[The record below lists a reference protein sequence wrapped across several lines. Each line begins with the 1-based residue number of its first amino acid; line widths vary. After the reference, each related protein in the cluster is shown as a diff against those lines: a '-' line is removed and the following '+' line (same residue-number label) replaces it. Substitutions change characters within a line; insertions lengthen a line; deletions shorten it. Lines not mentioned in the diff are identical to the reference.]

1 MRGAWEEVRVSG
13 NGSARAELERFAFLI
28 GRYRCEARLKLP
40 EGEQKFEAVW
50 EGRWILNGHAI
61 ADEYRMFGEGGE
73 VIAFGL
79 NVRAYDSAKKS
90 WNIKWLDAL
99 SGRWTDLGPEE
110 LGGVQFDGTS
120 VSYQLKEPMVGHA
133 LTRATYTNISERQF
147 TWKGEGSEDG
157 ETWTEF
163 MVVECERE

>member
-1 MRGAWEEVRVSG
+1 M
-13 NGSARAELERFAFLI
+13 
-28 GRYRCEARLKLP
+28 
-40 EGEQKFEAVW
+40 
-50 EGRWILNGHAI
+50 
-61 ADEYRMFGEGGE
+61 MFGDGGE

-79 NVRAYDSAKKS
+79 NVRAYDASNKR

-120 VSYQLKEPMVGHA
+120 VSYRFKEPMVAHA
-133 LTRATYTNISERQF
+133 LTRATYTNVSDQHF

>member
-1 MRGAWEEVRVSG
+1 VEEVHMG
-13 NGSARAELERFAFLI
+13 ADEDLCAELERFAFLI
-28 GRYRCEARLKLP
+28 GRFRCEARLKMP
-40 EGEQKFEAVW
+40 SGEWQRFEAGW
-50 EGRWILNGHAI
+50 EGWWILSDHAI
-61 ADEYRMFGEGGE
+61 GDEYRMFDAEGK
-73 VIAFGL
+73 VIVLGL
-79 NVRAYDSAKKS
+79 NVRAYDASKKQ

-120 VSYQLKEPMVGHA
+120 VSYQFREPMVGHTY
-133 LTRATYTNISERQF
+133 TRATYTNISDRHF

-157 ETWTEF
+157 DTWTEF